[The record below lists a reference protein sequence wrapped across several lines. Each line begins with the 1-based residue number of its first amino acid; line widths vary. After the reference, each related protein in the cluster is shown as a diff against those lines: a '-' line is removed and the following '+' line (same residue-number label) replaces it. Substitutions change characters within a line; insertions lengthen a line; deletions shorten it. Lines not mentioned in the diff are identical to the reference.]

1 MKKKQQRQCSLLLL
15 MMIPSVLSVLS
26 IEEVGCVDEERWDRV
41 LYRRNIDLVDS
52 GETLLNCGR
61 YCGAGHIALVGESW
75 MYGYDVSCRCTRGL
89 KKKLMDRRFCIGR
102 CMDGSPCGSYGTHSR
117 HPKWSVYVITNDS
130 VEIEMTEIRQT
141 DYVTNLENMA
151 ESEYGLLEIESERDL
166 LDLLGLRGIIVI
178 IDTEI

>member
-1 MKKKQQRQCSLLLL
+1 
-15 MMIPSVLSVLS
+15 
-26 IEEVGCVDEERWDRV
+26 
-41 LYRRNIDLVDS
+41 
-52 GETLLNCGR
+52 
-61 YCGAGHIALVGESW
+61 
-75 MYGYDVSCRCTRGL
+75 
-89 KKKLMDRRFCIGR
+89 
-102 CMDGSPCGSYGTHSR
+102 
-117 HPKWSVYVITNDS
+117 VYVITNDS